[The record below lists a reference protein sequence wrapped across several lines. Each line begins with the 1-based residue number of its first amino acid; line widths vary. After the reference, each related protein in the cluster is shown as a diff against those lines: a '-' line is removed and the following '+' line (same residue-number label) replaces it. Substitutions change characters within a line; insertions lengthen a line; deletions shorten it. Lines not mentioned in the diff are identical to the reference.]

1 MKSQINPIKL
11 ILGCALVLG
20 IPCSALALATSI
32 SLVDAL
38 HEPSVL
44 NQFQQATVQDM
55 AYITSPTY
63 ERQQQF
69 SEMIKAI
76 HK

>member
-1 MKSQINPIKL
+1 MKNL
-11 ILGCALVLG
+11 IGIILFAAFAVTAEVNIDQSHLG
-20 IPCSALALATSI
+20 
-32 SLVDAL
+32 
-38 HEPSVL
+38 PSVL